1 MQMDIEGKVAF
12 VTGGAS
18 GIGFGIARQLVAN
31 GVKVVLADLRQ
42 DHLDHALDYFAERQ
56 EARNVHGI
64 RLDVTDRAG
73 YAAAADEAEAQFGP
87 VDILVSNAGV
97 GLEGPLAKASYADWD
112 FGIGVNLG
120 GVINGLQTFAPRMRA
135 RGQGHIVN
143 TASLAGLVSMP
154 SFLTIYA
161 TAKAAV
167 VALTESSRDGLAEYG
182 IGTTVLCPGPIKSN
196 IHETAQNRPEHL
208 RGGSGF
214 GESEAQLSKRVVS
227 DLWMEPDEVGAM
239 IVDAIRANKL
249 YVITHGEW
257 REAMEARF
265 AAILDATP
273 RHVNAALIESLS
285 SHRAE

>member
-1 MQMDIEGKVAF
+1 MDIEGKVAF

-31 GVKVVLADLRQ
+31 GAKVVLADLRQ
-42 DHLDHALDYFAERQ
+42 DHLAQALEYFAERQ
-56 EARNVHGI
+56 EARNVYGI

-97 GLEGPLAKASYADWD
+97 GLEGPLEKASYADWD

-120 GVINGLQTFAPRMRA
+120 GVINGLQTFSPRMRA
-135 RGQGHIVN
+135 RGTGHIVN

-154 SFLTIYA
+154 SFLAIYA
-161 TAKAAV
+161 TAKSAV
-167 VALTESSRDGLAEYG
+167 VALTESTREGLAQFG
-182 IGTTVLCPGPIKSN
+182 IGTSVLCPGPIKSN
-196 IHETAQNRPEHL
+196 IHQTAQNRPEHL

-214 GESEAQLSKRVVS
+214 GDSEALLSQRTVS
-227 DLWMEPDEVGAM
+227 DLWMEPVEVGEM
-239 IVDAIRANKL
+239 VVRAIRDNLL

-257 REAMEARF
+257 RDAVVARSE
-265 AAILDATP
+265 AILAAMPKST
-273 RHVNAALIESLS
+273 NAALIASLRS
-285 SHRAE
+285 GS

>member
-1 MQMDIEGKVAF
+1 MEIEGKVAF

-18 GIGFGIARQLVAN
+18 GIGFGIARQLIAN
-31 GVKVVLADLRQ
+31 GAKVVLADLRQ

-73 YAAAADEAEAQFGP
+73 YAAAADEAEAHFGS

-97 GLEGPLAKASYADWD
+97 GLEGPLEKATFADWD

-120 GVINGLQTFAPRMRA
+120 GVINGLQTFFPRMRG
-135 RGQGHIVN
+135 RGEGHIVN
-143 TASLAGLVSMP
+143 TASLAGTVAMP
-154 SFLTIYA
+154 STMAIYA
-161 TAKAAV
+161 TAKSAV
-167 VALTESSRDGLAEYG
+167 IALTESSRDGLAQFG

-196 IHETAQNRPEHL
+196 IHETGQNRPAHL
-208 RGGSGF
+208 RDGSGF
-214 GESEAQLSKRVVS
+214 GESEAKLSKRVVS

-239 IVDAIRANKL
+239 IVDAIRTNTL

-257 REAMEARF
+257 REAMEARH
-265 AAILDATP
+265 AAIMAATP
-273 RHVNAALIESLS
+273 TKVNAALIESLR
-285 SHRAE
+285 SHLD

>member
-1 MQMDIEGKVAF
+1 MDIEGKVAF

-18 GIGFGIARQLVAN
+18 GIGLGIARQLVAN
-31 GVKVVLADLRQ
+31 GAKVVLADLRQ

-56 EARNVHGI
+56 DARNVHGI

-73 YAAAADEAEAQFGP
+73 YAAAAEEAEAHFGQ

-97 GLEGPLAKASYADWD
+97 GLEGPLEKATFADWD

-120 GVINGLQTFAPRMRA
+120 GVINGLQTFFPRMRE

-143 TASLAGLVSMP
+143 TASLAGMVSMP
-154 SFLTIYA
+154 SMMAIYA
-161 TAKAAV
+161 TAKSAV
-167 VALTESSRDGLAEYG
+167 IALTESSRDGLAQFG

-208 RGGSGF
+208 REGSGF
-214 GESEAQLSKRVVS
+214 EESEARLSKRVVS

-239 IVDAIRANKL
+239 IVDAIRNDIL

-257 REAMEARF
+257 REAMIARHEAIM
-265 AAILDATP
+265 AATP
-273 RHVNAALIESLS
+273 TRVNAALIESL
-285 SHRAE
+285 RPPVE

>member
-1 MQMDIEGKVAF
+1 LDIEGKVAF

-18 GIGFGIARQLVAN
+18 GIGFGIARQLVAS
-31 GVKVVLADLRQ
+31 GAKVVLADLRQ
-42 DHLDHALDYFAERQ
+42 DHLDHALDWFAERQ
-56 EARNVHGI
+56 EARNVLGLK
-64 RLDVTDRAG
+64 LDVTDRAG
-73 YAAAADEAEAQFGP
+73 YAAAADAAEAAFGP

-97 GLEGPLAKASYADWD
+97 GLEGPLDKATFADWD

-135 RGQGHIVN
+135 RRTGHIVN

-154 SFLTIYA
+154 SFLAIYA
-161 TAKAAV
+161 TAKAGV
-167 VALTESSRDGLAEYG
+167 VALTEATREGLAEHG

-196 IHETAQNRPEHL
+196 IHQTAQNRPEHL

-214 GESEAQLSKRVVS
+214 GDSEALLSQRTVS

-239 IVDAIRANKL
+239 VVEAIRANTL

-257 REAMEARF
+257 REAMEARHT
-265 AAILDATP
+265 AVMAATP
-273 RHVNAALIESLS
+273 TTVNAALVESLR
-285 SHRAE
+285 SHHAE